1 MITAEQVTF
10 SVHARQ
16 RLKEHF
22 NVTNLYAA
30 RKWIAT
36 KLKRA
41 KYLGITVDTKGNEAR
56 MFGGRGA
63 VILLDLNSDHVV
75 TVHPPEKHTAIAF
88 LRASFDEMRKTVEA
102 AVQNNESYAA
112 ELHEEIAQLMAELKR
127 TRSKAK
133 KMAYQARIN
142 AVQMRIDEL
151 PAESFELKRK
161 LTKAAKGVAAYV

>member
-1 MITAEQVTF
+1 
-10 SVHARQ
+10 
-16 RLKEHF
+16 
-22 NVTNLYAA
+22 
-30 RKWIAT
+30 
-36 KLKRA
+36 
-41 KYLGITVDTKGNEAR
+41 

-75 TVHPPEKHTAIAF
+75 TVHPPEKPTAIAF
-88 LRASFDEMRKTVEA
+88 LHASFDEMRKTVEA
-102 AVQNNESYAA
+102 AVHHNESYAA
-112 ELHEEIAQLMAELKR
+112 ELHEEIARLTAELKR

-151 PAESFELKRK
+151 PTESFELKRK